1 MSMLSEFVAGSSDNL
16 CLDDETEMHIFCPT
30 QGIGVPS
37 AQNAT
42 YGDFDSKFMCNNDMD
57 DCALQE
63 SNDSCSV
70 FGPPRA
76 ILGLEQSNDEYHRC
90 SETIWSRSPRRGAT
104 EDSCMACGVSL
115 EDIVDCSEKSF
126 SDDTCIHMDDALDS
140 PPVSLSVNSEREP
153 LESQNTVSTHL
164 LTDASVCR
172 TPDTATVVTH
182 EVKRA
187 AVLGV
192 GGGVV
197 QYRPSCICCGGK
209 PCVGDKQILRMH
221 KNRESAQKSR
231 VIKAEKSKALDRE
244 LLQFKSECAAL
255 REENYALKAEN
266 ELLRAG
272 ALEPYLRTNTTPSP
286 SNVC

>member
-1 MSMLSEFVAGSSDNL
+1 MSMLSEFGQDHSDNL
-16 CLDDETEMHIFCPT
+16 CLDDATEMHIFCPT
-30 QGIGVPS
+30 QDIGVSS

-42 YGDFDSKFMCNNDMD
+42 YGDFDSIFMCNNDMD

-63 SNDSCSV
+63 SNDSCV
-70 FGPPRA
+70 GGG
-76 ILGLEQSNDEYHRC
+76 ILGLEQSNDEYQHC
-90 SETIWSRSPRRGAT
+90 SETIWSRSARRGET
-104 EDSCMACGVSL
+104 EDSRMACGVSL

-126 SDDTCIHMDDALDS
+126 SDDTCITVHMDDALDS

-192 GGGVV
+192 DGGVV
-197 QYRPSCICCGGK
+197 QYRPSRICCGGK